1 MLRWFLTCTLSKQ
14 VERSTAPKR
23 PTQVPDAVKH
33 RGFVAYE
40 RQGISYRDPNARIN
54 DWEEVAEESKPGPLL
69 KTQSARCMDCGT
81 PFCHQV
87 TDTKEPKNVAGGNA
101 CGL

>member
-1 MLRWFLTCTLSKQ
+1 MFSLTMQTEE
-14 VERSTAPKR
+14 VEEEFKR
-23 PTQVPDAVKH
+23 PSRVPDAQKH

-40 RQGISYRDPNARIN
+40 REGIQYRDPYERMK
-54 DWEEVAEESKPGPLL
+54 DWKEVMDERRPAPLL

-87 TDTKEPKNVAGGNA
+87 SILVKTKELCTCTYLN
-101 CGL
+101 